1 MVRGAARY
9 TASLRFRLFL
19 SFLVAGLLLLTGV
32 PSFAE
37 VPETSAGGIQVKE
50 KAPPTPGASAP
61 ERQRRPQPLDEV
73 SAIFEQK
80 GVLTPKYSVT
90 FEPSLQYAH
99 SSTNRV
105 ALTGYV
111 IVPAVTIGVIDLRD
125 VDDDT
130 FIAAVAA
137 RIGITNRLELEL
149 KVPYVYRNN
158 STGSASLTTPS
169 SPVLFNTTGHGFG
182 DEEATLRYQV
192 NQSAGPG
199 AIYIASLRGKLRT
212 GMDPFEVTYI
222 DNVRGPGG
230 EGIPEELP
238 VGSGF
243 YTVQPGITVIFPSDP
258 AVIFSSLSYQW
269 NVKRNIAGVGT
280 VNPGDAIGFN
290 FGMGIGLNENLS
302 FSLGYDHTVV
312 GTNKLDGARLGN
324 SRTTQVGSMLFGAS
338 YRLSNRST
346 MNMSLGIGA
355 TTNAPDVQ
363 FTVKVPTNFF

>member
-1 MVRGAARY
+1 MGDTISVRV
-9 TASLRFRLFL
+9 RLFL
-19 SFLVAGLLLLTGV
+19 SFLLAGLLLLTGV

-37 VPETSAGGIQVKE
+37 TPATAAGGIQSQQ
-50 KAPPTPGASAP
+50 KAPPKPGATAP

-73 SAIFEQK
+73 STIFEQK

-90 FEPSLQYAH
+90 FEPSLQYSH
-99 SSTNRV
+99 SSTNRI

-111 IVPAVTIGVIDLRD
+111 IVPAVVVGLIDVRD

-130 FIAAVAA
+130 FIAAIAA

-158 STGSASLTTPS
+158 SAASAPLATPTPPS
-169 SPVLFNTTGHGFG
+169 VFSTTGHGFG
-182 DEEATLRYQV
+182 DEEATIRYQI
-192 NQSAGPG
+192 NQPAGPG
-199 AIYIASLRGKLRT
+199 AIFIASLRGKLRT
-212 GMDPFEVTYI
+212 GMDPFEVTYA
-222 DNVRGPGG
+222 DNVSTPSG
-230 EGIPEELP
+230 EKIPTELP

-243 YTVQPGITVIFPSDP
+243 YTVQPGITMIFPADP
-258 AVIFSSLSYQW
+258 AVIFGSLNYQW
-269 NVKRNIAGVGT
+269 NVKRTISGVGT
-280 VNPGDAIGFN
+280 VDPGNSIGIN

-324 SRTTQVGSMLFGAS
+324 SKTTQVGSMLFGAN
-338 YRLSNRST
+338 YRLGPRTT

-355 TTNAPDVQ
+355 TPTAPDVQ

>member
-1 MVRGAARY
+1 M
-9 TASLRFRLFL
+9 SFRLTF
-19 SFLVAGLLLLTGV
+19 SFLLVALLVFTGV

-37 VPETSAGGIQVKE
+37 TPATSVGGIQGKE
-50 KAPPTPGASAP
+50 LAPPPAAATALPR
-61 ERQRRPQPLDEV
+61 ERRPQPLDEV
-73 SAIFEQK
+73 ATIFEQK

-90 FEPSLQYAH
+90 LEPSLQYSH

-130 FIAAVAA
+130 FIAAIAA
-137 RIGITNRLELEL
+137 RIGITNRLELEF
-149 KVPYVYRNN
+149 KVPYVYRKNA
-158 STGSASLTTPS
+158 TGSASLTTPS
-169 SPVLFNTTGHGFG
+169 EPLLFNTTGHGFG
-182 DEEATLRYQV
+182 DEEATLRYQI
-192 NQSAGPG
+192 NQPAGPG

-222 DNVRGPGG
+222 KNVRGPGG
-230 EGIPEELP
+230 EGIPEDLP

-243 YTVQPGITVIFPSDP
+243 YTVQPGITAIFPSDP

-269 NVKRNIAGVGT
+269 NVKRDIGGVGK
-280 VNPGDAIGFN
+280 VDPGDAIGIN

-312 GTNKLDGARLGN
+312 GSNTLDGHRLGN
-324 SRTTQVGSMLFGAS
+324 SRTTQVGSLLFGAS
-338 YRLSNRST
+338 YRVGNQST
-346 MNMSLGIGA
+346 MNISLGIGA
-355 TTNAPDVQ
+355 TATAPDMQ
-363 FTVKVPTNFF
+363 LTVRVPTNFF